1 MKRGFKTRVFG
12 IFSLQSLRQQSYDH
26 HAAIYYLLLERLRQ
40 HRPGGHHRY
49 GGSSSGGPPTR
60 MMSTD
65 SATVRRAPRRPS
77 TIAEHAMRKMVPGC
91 SSSSGENQQPSGPVA
106 ATGGSAAA
114 ATAATA
120 HPEAVFWK
128 SSRTS
133 HGAPSQM
140 SSVDEG
146 VADMDSSW
154 DPDPTGSSV
163 SGVGPGSSMS
173 SGIGQSI
180 ASSSGGPR
188 SRADWKWP
196 TRGSTGSSVQI
207 SSDLS
212 QVGPPSPSSDACS
225 HGAHG
230 LTTKDDMFLD
240 V

>member
-1 MKRGFKTRVFG
+1 MYL
-12 IFSLQSLRQQSYDH
+12 IFMSLFCLLCKQSLRQQSYDH

-40 HRPGGHHRY
+40 HRPGGPHRY
-49 GGSSSGGPPTR
+49 GGGPSGGPPTR

-65 SATVRRAPRRPS
+65 STTCRRAPRRPS
-77 TIAEHAMRKMVPGC
+77 TIAEHAMRKMNPTPGC
-91 SSSSGENQQPSGPVA
+91 SSSSGDASQQGAGAGAGAVA
-106 ATGGSAAA
+106 AGAGAAA
-114 ATAATA
+114 P

-154 DPDPTGSSV
+154 DPDPQGSSV

-180 ASSSGGPR
+180 ASSTGGGGPR

-212 QVGPPSPSSDACS
+212 QVRSSS
-225 HGAHG
+225 HPQNDHQRG
-230 LTTKDDMFLD
+230 LITKDDMFLD

>member
-1 MKRGFKTRVFG
+1 MRHHSLNHVLLSYF
-12 IFSLQSLRQQSYDH
+12 LQSLRQQSYDH

-65 SATVRRAPRRPS
+65 SATCRRAPRRPS
-77 TIAEHAMRKMVPGC
+77 TIAENAMRKSVPGC
-91 SSSSGENQQPSGPVA
+91 SSSSGGDTPPVSQQSRGGGAPVA
-106 ATGGSAAA
+106 AGTGGAG
-114 ATAATA
+114 
-120 HPEAVFWK
+120 HPEAAFWK

-180 ASSSGGPR
+180 ASSTVSGGPR

-212 QVGPPSPSSDACS
+212 QVGSCPEPQRSIS
-225 HGAHG
+225 
-230 LTTKDDMFLD
+230 TRDDMYLD

>member
-1 MKRGFKTRVFG
+1 
-12 IFSLQSLRQQSYDH
+12 
-26 HAAIYYLLLERLRQ
+26 
-40 HRPGGHHRY
+40 
-49 GGSSSGGPPTR
+49 
-60 MMSTD
+60 
-65 SATVRRAPRRPS
+65 
-77 TIAEHAMRKMVPGC
+77 MRKMTPGC
-91 SSSSGENQQPSGPVA
+91 SGSSGDSPSVVPQNRGPVPA
-106 ATGGSAAA
+106 GTGSV
-114 ATAATA
+114 A
-120 HPEAVFWK
+120 HPEAGFWK

-180 ASSSGGPR
+180 ASSTGGGGPR

-212 QVGPPSPSSDACS
+212 QVGSCPEPQRSI
-225 HGAHG
+225 
-230 LTTKDDMFLD
+230 TTRDDMYLD